1 MTTKIEW
8 TQETW
13 NPIIGCTKISE
24 GCKNCY
30 AEKFAYRL
38 SHNPKTMNNYVHVVD
53 LVTKK
58 WSNKTQLIK
67 SALTKPLKWK
77 KSKMIF
83 ICSIGDLFH
92 ESVPFE
98 WIDKVISLIGIT
110 PIHTFQILTKRPER
124 MLEYFKHFGNEIKKA
139 GFDSIPS
146 QSENPLDYYGPLPNL
161 WLGVTC
167 ENQEMADKR
176 IPILLQIPAKVR
188 FVSCEPLLEEI
199 LLKQQWKNYLEGW
212 DTEIGCRSDINGY
225 PEPCPEQIQTNKID
239 WVITG
244 PETGFRKRP
253 CKKEW
258 IESLYEQCKS
268 ANVPFFDKKNVLGKN
283 IKQYPI

>member
-38 SHNPKTMNNYVHVVD
+38 SHNPKTMDNYVHVVD
-53 LVTKK
+53 LATKK
-58 WSNKTQLIK
+58 WSNKTQLVK
-67 SALTKPLKWK
+67 SSLTKPLKWK

-83 ICSIGDLFH
+83 VCSMGDLFH
-92 ESVPFE
+92 DSVSFE
-98 WIDKVISLIGIT
+98 WIDALFTVMSDCDHHIY
-110 PIHTFQILTKRPER
+110 QILTKRPQR
-124 MLEYFKHFGNEIKKA
+124 ILDFYSWKWNEIKKLTL
-139 GFDSIPS
+139 DNNYIPW
-146 QSENPLDYYGPLPNL
+146 QPKNNV
-161 WLGVTC
+161 WIGVTC
-167 ENQEMADKR
+167 ENQEMADQR
-176 IPILLQIPAKVR
+176 IPILLQIPTKVR

-199 LLKQQWKNYLEGW
+199 LLKQQCKNYLEGW

-225 PEPCPEQIQTNKID
+225 PEPGPEQIQTNKIN
-239 WVITG
+239 WVIAGPLTGHG
-244 PETGFRKRP
+244 PEKIF

-283 IKQYPI
+283 IQQYPI

>member
-13 NPIIGCTKISE
+13 NPSIGCTKISE

-30 AEKFAYRL
+30 AEKIAYRL
-38 SHNPKTMNNYVHVVD
+38 SHNPKTMNNYVHVID
-53 LVTKK
+53 LATKK
-58 WSNKTQLIK
+58 WSNKTQLVK
-67 SALTKPLKWK
+67 SSLTKPIKWK
-77 KSKMIF
+77 KPRMIF
-83 ICSIGDLFH
+83 ICSMGDLFH
-92 ESVPFE
+92 DSVSFE
-98 WIDKVISLIGIT
+98 WIDALFTVMSDCDHHIY
-110 PIHTFQILTKRPER
+110 QIITKRPQR
-124 MLEYFKHFGNEIKKA
+124 ILDFYSWKWNEIKKLTL
-139 GFDSIPS
+139 DNNYIPW
-146 QSENPLDYYGPLPNL
+146 QPKNNV
-161 WLGVTC
+161 WIGVTC
-167 ENQEMADKR
+167 ENQEMADQR
-176 IPILLQIPAKVR
+176 IPILLQIPTKVR

>member
-8 TQETW
+8 TRETW

-38 SHNPKTMNNYVHVVD
+38 SHNPKTMDNYVHVID
-53 LVTKK
+53 LSTKK
-58 WSNKTQLIK
+58 WSNKTQLVK
-67 SALTKPLKWK
+67 SSLTKPLKWK

-83 ICSIGDLFH
+83 VCSMGDLFH
-92 ESVPFE
+92 DSVPFG
-98 WIDKVISLIGIT
+98 WINYVFTVMSYCDRHIY
-110 PIHTFQILTKRPER
+110 QILTKRPQRILDFYSWKWE
-124 MLEYFKHFGNEIKKA
+124 KIKKLTQNN
-139 GFDSIPS
+139 DYIPWRPK
-146 QSENPLDYYGPLPNL
+146 NNV
-161 WLGVTC
+161 WIGVTA
-167 ENQEMADKR
+167 ENQEMADQR
-176 IPILLQIPAKVR
+176 IPILLQIPTKVR

-225 PEPCPEQIQTNKID
+225 PEPCPEQIQTNKIN
-239 WVITG
+239 WVIAG
-244 PETGFRKRP
+244 PETGYGKRP

-283 IKQYPI
+283 IKQYPK